1 MPTTRREDP
10 EADVARAQAQLFLVQ
25 LEEVA
30 TQLELQ
36 VAALERTAMMRAA
49 KNAERL
55 RRESRI
61 RRLELYEA
69 RSQIDALRSR
79 FPDLARP
86 RRGNAR

>member
-1 MPTTRREDP
+1 MLGNRGDEP
-10 EADVARAQAQLFLVQ
+10 EADAARAQARLFLVQ

-36 VAALERTAMMRAA
+36 VTALERTATMRAA

-55 RRESRI
+55 RRESQV

-69 RSQIDALRSR
+69 RSQIDALNSR
-79 FPDLARP
+79 FPGLQV
-86 RRGNAR
+86 RR